1 MTYSSPTAARALF
14 TSWVSRHPELVQKRD
29 ATRRAIRAMAW
40 RKCVTAARNGLQGIS
55 MSARDY
61 EVALACAVSQRRAQL
76 HGPVDNMAVDVWW
89 SQIQEIAVGEFDW
102 SAKRSLFF
110 RAEREKPAMEAA

>member
-1 MTYSSPTAARALF
+1 MTYPSPTAARALF
-14 TSWVSRHPELVQKRD
+14 ASWLARHPELAQKRD

-40 RKCVTAARNGLQGIS
+40 RKCVTASRNGAQGIS

-61 EVALACAVSQRRAQL
+61 EAALACAVSQRRAQL
-76 HGPVDNMAVDVWW
+76 HGPVEGMVVDQWW
-89 SQIQEIAVGEFDW
+89 EQITTIAAEEFDW
-102 SAKRSLFF
+102 FPKRALFF